1 MFAAVAVTAV
11 RYEAETFGVGELW
24 VKDDRVV
31 WHDLPRPDLPLLP
44 ERASNA
50 PQGIPEIPAVTVSEN
65 GARHC
70 ADSVA
75 KDAVGRLQAFFRGED
90 VSFADVQLDLEFE
103 TPFRT
108 ALAAALRAVPR
119 GEVVTYGEL
128 AALAGR
134 PGAARAA
141 GSFCAHNR
149 LSVFIPCHRVV
160 AAGGLGGYGSLG
172 LDYKRRL
179 LALEH
184 VSL

>member
-11 RYEAETFGVGELW
+11 RYEAEGFGVGELW
-24 VKDDRVV
+24 VKDGRVV
-31 WHDLPRPDLPLLP
+31 WHDLPRPDVSLRV
-44 ERASNA
+44 ERASNR
-50 PQGIPEIPAVTVSEN
+50 PQGIPEIPAVTVAGMES
-65 GARHC
+65 RDRV
-70 ADSVA
+70 DSVTKEIA
-75 KDAVGRLQAFFRGED
+75 LRLQGFFRGED
-90 VSFADVQLDLEFE
+90 VSFADVELDLEFE

-108 ALAAALRAVPR
+108 ALAAALRTVPR

-141 GSFCAHNR
+141 GSFCAGNR

-172 LDYKRRL
+172 LDYKRRM

-184 VSL
+184 VAL